1 MQLRLHADL
10 AMCFKTVHGLVTL
23 QSEHFLVL
31 IVII

>member
-1 MQLRLHADL
+1 
-10 AMCFKTVHGLVTL
+10 MCFKTVHGLVTL

>member
-1 MQLRLHADL
+1 MY
-10 AMCFKTVHGLVTL
+10 FKIVYGLVTL